1 MHKSESMGKKAT
13 FYLLNNLLIAATVGF
28 LLLAAACWYAPRVDP
43 CIRPGWVVVG
53 LAMPVVMAFNLGLLV
68 YWLIRRRWIAF
79 VPLLALLLNMSY
91 VASVFQLPNPW
102 HPAERD
108 YDFTVVTLNVHGF
121 RQELGFRSSV
131 EQTARFMREHKADVV
146 CLQEFREGRSMPLD
160 SIVAAFDFL
169 PHHRLEG
176 GLALF
181 SRYPIGECT
190 YFDYGDGVN
199 GAMVAD
205 LDIDGRP
212 VRLLNVHLQTSGMA
226 PLMRIYRKEP
236 GMGVPWRQARGTL
249 LANACKRAEQARQ
262 LRRIIDAT
270 DGPTVVAGDL
280 NDMPSSYTYRTLRD
294 GLRDGFRQRGSGFGS
309 TFRGMKGLLR
319 LDYIFFG
326 KGLICQVYEIPDVR
340 LSDHRPVIAELE
352 FN

>member
-212 VRLLNVHLQTSGMA
+212 VRLLNVHLQTTGMA

-249 LANACKRAEQARQ
+249 LANACKRAEQLASC
-262 LRRIIDAT
+262 
-270 DGPTVVAGDL
+270 DGSSTRPTA
-280 NDMPSSYTYRTLRD
+280 PRWS
-294 GLRDGFRQRGSGFGS
+294 QA
-309 TFRGMKGLLR
+309 
-319 LDYIFFG
+319 I
-326 KGLICQVYEIPDVR
+326 
-340 LSDHRPVIAELE
+340 
-352 FN
+352 